1 MRKEKGKGGKMAN
14 YNATSRTNYF
24 RVTDE
29 EKYQEIF
36 SKLSSEAGIEDFT
49 KTKDDGSILH
59 GFGSYSDIVF
69 DNEDDDGNV
78 YETLSELQKIL
89 PEDEAFIY
97 LESGYE
103 RLRYVTGLYI
113 VVTKD
118 RISSGNIHTHAIE
131 KAREMLGNA
140 AKEFK
145 LDY

>member
-1 MRKEKGKGGKMAN
+1 MAN
-14 YNATSRTNYF
+14 YYATSRTNYF

-36 SKLSSEAGIEDFT
+36 SKLSSEAGIEDFSE
-49 KTKDDGSILH
+49 TKDDGSIIH
-59 GFGSYSDIVF
+59 GFGSYSNIAF
-69 DNEDDDGNV
+69 ENEDDDGNFSD
-78 YETLSELQKIL
+78 TLSELQKIL

-103 RLRYVTGLYI
+103 KLRYVTGFYI
-113 VVTKD
+113 IVTKD
-118 RISSGNIHTHAIE
+118 RISSGDIHTHAIE

-140 AKEFK
+140 TKKFK